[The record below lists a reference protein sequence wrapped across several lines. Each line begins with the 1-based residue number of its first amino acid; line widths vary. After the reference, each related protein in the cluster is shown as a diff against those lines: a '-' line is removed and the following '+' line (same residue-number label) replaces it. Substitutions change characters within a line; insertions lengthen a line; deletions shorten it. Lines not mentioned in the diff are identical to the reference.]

1 MRTDIPQRYHM
12 QAGERHAARFEVE
25 TSEIEFWFHRV

>member
-1 MRTDIPQRYHM
+1 M